1 MSEVAELRQEVAE
14 LRQEVAELRED
25 TAQAR
30 AVAAFADRDAASIRV
45 GQAGIVATLN
55 ALRETQV
62 EQGRVLGE
70 HGRVLGALIEM
81 QQQQTEVLARHTA
94 ALDGLTASVG
104 ALADGQEEQAG
115 TLAEILRRLPG

>member
-1 MSEVAELRQEVAE
+1 MRNYARRWRGCGRRWPSCVRTLPRLGQWRRSLTGTLR
-14 LRQEVAELRED
+14 R
-25 TAQAR
+25 
-30 AVAAFADRDAASIRV
+30 SRV
-45 GQAGIVATLN
+45 GQAGIVAALN

-70 HGRVLGALIEM
+70 HGRVLGSLVVT

-94 ALDGLTASVG
+94 ALDGLTAAVG
-104 ALADGQEEQAG
+104 ALADGQDRQAG